1 MEYVLICCRLLVGA
15 VFAVSAV
22 SKVRDRGA
30 YTAFLSAVGGLAPW
44 VPPPARAVV
53 GPAVVAGELAVAVL
67 LVPAATAVAG
77 FAVAAA
83 LLAAFT
89 AAIASAVRS
98 RRRVPCA
105 CFGGGAPSPVGPAHL
120 VRNGVLL
127 TGSLTGAVLG
137 LGASGAAPEPAGAVA
152 AVFLGLVAAGLV
164 LLTDDIAGLLRP
176 SGA

>member
-1 MEYVLICCRLLVGA
+1 MEYVLICCRLFVGA

-22 SKVRDRGA
+22 SKVRGRGA
-30 YTAFLSAVGGLAPW
+30 YAAFLDAAGALAPW
-44 VPPPARAVV
+44 VPPPARTVT
-53 GPAVVAGELAVAVL
+53 GPVVVAGELAVAVL
-67 LVPAATAVAG
+67 LVPPATVVAG

-89 AAIASAVRS
+89 AAIASALLS

-105 CFGGGAPSPVGPAHL
+105 CFGGGSRSPVGPAHL

-127 TGSLTGAVLG
+127 AGSLTGSVLG
-137 LGASGAAPEPAGAVA
+137 LDASGAVPEPAGAVA
-152 AVFLGLVAAGLV
+152 AAFLGLVVAGLV
-164 LLTDDIAGLLRP
+164 LLTDGIAGLLRP